1 MKRVK
6 IKKLKGAISM
16 EFVIVLAV
24 VLVISALV
32 AGIVYSQMGAQAQ
45 QLRAKV
51 DVQGSTTGFVVNLEV
66 YQGQVTQ
73 DPIVRYAT
81 VGSTNYLRATCQF
94 LGGAQQPRAGQ
105 SASYLCPATLTGGTS
120 YDVIVVLVDA
130 TGRSVT
136 YKVSGVRIPVT

>member
-1 MKRVK
+1 MKRAK
-6 IKKLKGAISM
+6 IKKLKGVISM
-16 EFVIVLAV
+16 EFVIVLAIG
-24 VLVISALV
+24 LVITAMV

-66 YQGQVTQ
+66 YQGQVSQ
-73 DPIVRYAT
+73 APIVKYAA
-81 VGSTNYLRATCQF
+81 VGSTDYQTATCQ
-94 LGGAQQPRAGQ
+94 LQGGARQPKAGQ
-105 SASYLCPATLTGGTS
+105 SASYLCPARLTGGTS
-120 YDVIVVLVDA
+120 YDVIVVLDDD

>member
-1 MKRVK
+1 MKGAK

-24 VLVISALV
+24 GLVISAMV

-51 DVQGSTTGFVVNLEV
+51 DVQGSTTGFVVNFEV
-66 YQGQVTQ
+66 YQGQVSQ
-73 DPIVRYAT
+73 APIIKYAA
-81 VGSTNYLRATCQF
+81 VGSTNYQTTTCQF
-94 LGGAQQPRAGQ
+94 QGGAQQPRAGQ

-130 TGRSVT
+130 NGRSVT

>member
-51 DVQGSTTGFVVNLEV
+51 DVQASTTGFVVNLEV
-66 YQGQVTQ
+66 YQGQVTK

-81 VGSTNYLRATCQF
+81 VGSTDYRLAECQF
-94 LGGAQQPRAGQ
+94 QGGAERPKAGQ
-105 SASYLCPATLTGGTS
+105 SASYLCPAALEGGRS

-136 YKVSGVRIPVT
+136 YKLSGVRIPVT

>member
-1 MKRVK
+1 MKRAK

-24 VLVISALV
+24 VLVVSAIV

-66 YQGQVTQ
+66 YQGQVSRA
-73 DPIVRYAT
+73 PIVRYAT
-81 VGSTNYLRATCQF
+81 VGSTDYREARCQF
-94 LGGAQQPRAGQ
+94 QGGARQPKAGQ
-105 SASYLCPATLTGGTS
+105 SASYLCPAALAGGTS
-120 YDVIVVLVDA
+120 YDVIVVLVDD